1 MKMSSLSFLILFYF
15 YLSLFLFPIF
25 TCYFIQPKMCKALF
39 SIIALFL
46 ISAIA
51 IANPTDSLEIWKEKA
66 AELAKTDRVQS
77 NAYYFKLRDLAQKNK
92 DHKEYLFA
100 NRKIGINYI
109 LLKEFGKAEK
119 TFRDAIPLAKEETS
133 YEELGHIYHN
143 IGVIKYQIHNPL
155 KAIEFFRKAAVVNK
169 ASKNEGMYA
178 YSLLNLGTIL
188 KRQGIYDKAMNHIYE
203 AIPIFERNEMQYKL
217 ASSYNTLASI
227 QKKIKNPQLALQFHQ
242 KSLQIRRRLNNKEDI
257 ASSLNNIGNLY
268 KEISKLDSAMLF
280 YNKSLEIKKELRD
293 TSFLISTYSSIAEV
307 KLRQNEYKQAELYL
321 NFCLENQDKIYNVSD
336 VIDLKNELGYLH
348 LKRKEFDKAQTLLDK
363 AYKIAKEAKSQNSLM
378 KNLELKI
385 ELAKVTNNTKSISS
399 LYEEYIRLK
408 DLILDSKKNK
418 ALTEMQIRYDV
429 DKQKQKNQLL
439 TETTIRQQAQL
450 EANELKNILLIF
462 GIITSVIISAI
473 LLVVFRQRNKHNKLL
488 QHLLVEQQHR
498 VKNFLNT
505 IASIFRMHERRA
517 KDDAVKEAVKEG
529 SDRLNAMLL
538 IHKQL
543 DRPSVDAPANINFT
557 DYTQKLVDQLK
568 MAYSGYEKVINT
580 ELDLDGDLNLDVNK
594 AVSLGLILNEVVTNA
609 FKYAVP
615 QTENPSVTISLKKS
629 KKQVVLSIQDNGP
642 GIDTSKSTRKESSLG
657 LKLIQLFTKNLNA
670 TYEIVNNNGTLFSVK
685 FTE

>member
-1 MKMSSLSFLILFYF
+1 MKMSSRSFLILFYF

-109 LLKEFGKAEK
+109 FLKEFEKAES
-119 TFRDAIPLAKEETS
+119 TFRDAIPLAKEQTD
-133 YEELGHIYHN
+133 YLELGYIYNN
-143 IGVIKYQIHNPL
+143 IGAVKHRTKNPIAAL
-155 KAIEFFRKAAVVNK
+155 EYLRKSIAVYKTSGDEV
-169 ASKNEGMYA
+169 MYA
-178 YSLLNLGTIL
+178 NSLRNLAIIL
-188 KRQGIYDKAMNHIYE
+188 KNQGVYDKAMDFLYE
-203 AIPIFERNEMQYKL
+203 AIPILEKHKKKTDL
-217 ASSYNTLASI
+217 ANSYNSLALLQEEINNPKLSLKYHNAALELRRELGNP
-227 QKKIKNPQLALQFHQ
+227 KKIAG
-242 KSLQIRRRLNNKEDI
+242 
-257 ASSLNNIGNLY
+257 SLNNIGNLY
-268 KEISKLDSAMLF
+268 KGENKLDSAMKYYFL
-280 YNKSLEIKKELRD
+280 SLDIKNTLKD
-293 TSFLISTYSSIAEV
+293 TSFLISTYSSIAKV
-307 KLRQNEYKQAELYL
+307 KMIQKKYDEANYYL
-321 NFCLENQDKIYNVSD
+321 NFCITNKSKIFYV
-336 VIDLKNELGYLH
+336 VDLIEIQNNLGELLIKQQEYH
-348 LKRKEFDKAQTLLDK
+348 KAQ
-363 AYKIAKEAKSQNSLM
+363 
-378 KNLELKI
+378 LELKRAYNQAI
-385 ELAKVTNNTKSISS
+385 KANNPNELKKNLQLQIHLAKESNNKSRISS
-399 LYEEYIRLK
+399 LYEEYIQVK
-408 DLILDSKKNK
+408 DKILNTEKNK

-429 DKQKQKNQLL
+429 DKQKQENQLL

-473 LLVVFRQRNKHNKLL
+473 LFIIFRQRNKHNKLL

-517 KDDAVKEAVKEG
+517 KDDAVKEAVREG